1 MIISKFEN
9 FNKYFQKTFL
19 VIILFSLTLIPWIE
33 FFNANLEELDFI
45 FNDNLF
51 ILLTIYFLFISLT
64 YIVLGFLI
72 ALKKYSLVSFISISI
87 WVLFQH
93 NFLKSHI
100 NILFK
105 KIEISLKYSS
115 EISFII
121 ILILI
126 YLFFILIKK
135 KSFFSNFFLFF
146 LSLNLLFSFLSF
158 TSEFNSKKKVIEV
171 LNDDKNQLI
180 ENVKKPNI
188 YYFILDAMMPLN
200 EFENFY
206 KQDLSDFKNFFNQK
220 NYEYFENTLN
230 FYPNTADTFT
240 SLFYLE
246 EEIFIKS
253 KDKNKKK
260 KL

>member
-72 ALKKYSLVSFISISI
+72 TIKKYSLVSFISISI

-93 NFLKSHI
+93 NFLKANV

-115 EISFII
+115 EISLII

-126 YLFFILIKK
+126 YLFFILINKKSLKK
-135 KSFFSNFFLFF
+135 K
-146 LSLNLLFSFLSF
+146 
-158 TSEFNSKKKVIEV
+158 
-171 LNDDKNQLI
+171 D
-180 ENVKKPNI
+180 
-188 YYFILDAMMPLN
+188 
-200 EFENFY
+200 
-206 KQDLSDFKNFFNQK
+206 
-220 NYEYFENTLN
+220 
-230 FYPNTADTFT
+230 
-240 SLFYLE
+240 
-246 EEIFIKS
+246 
-253 KDKNKKK
+253 
-260 KL
+260 

>member
-64 YIVLGFLI
+64 YIVLSFLI
-72 ALKKYSLVSFISISI
+72 TIKKYSLVSFISISI

-115 EISFII
+115 EISLII

-126 YLFFILIKK
+126 YLFFILINKNNT
-135 KSFFSNFFLFF
+135 FRNNINQCFNTCNFHG
-146 LSLNLLFSFLSF
+146 
-158 TSEFNSKKKVIEV
+158 NSR
-171 LNDDKNQLI
+171 
-180 ENVKKPNI
+180 
-188 YYFILDAMMPLN
+188 
-200 EFENFY
+200 
-206 KQDLSDFKNFFNQK
+206 
-220 NYEYFENTLN
+220 
-230 FYPNTADTFT
+230 
-240 SLFYLE
+240 
-246 EEIFIKS
+246 
-253 KDKNKKK
+253 
-260 KL
+260 